1 MCGIAGYIGENRALP
16 FLISGLKKLEYRGYD
31 SAGVAV
37 CHDGKIEIC
46 RQVGKIVE
54 LEKAI
59 GDRTIEGTMGIA
71 HTRWAT
77 HGVPSNRNSHPH
89 RDSDGHI
96 AVVHNGIIEN
106 YLELRKELT
115 DKGYH
120 FTSETDTEV
129 VPNLIADCYQGDLLT
144 AVWKAKSRLRG
155 SYAAACISQDEPDKI
170 IGIRQDS
177 PMIVGKGKDGC
188 YIASDIPALIGY
200 ADRYFVLKN
209 GETVILTR
217 DNITLYNEK
226 GEIIEAEYAP
236 LDMDIDAAEKGGY
249 DHFMLKEIMEQPR
262 ALKECLS
269 GRISYGKN
277 VVDLGELSLTAE
289 KVRKIKKI
297 VMVACGTA
305 YHACFV
311 GRYVYE
317 KLLNIPVELDIASEF
332 RYRNPIL
339 DENTLTIIVSQSG
352 ETADTLAALAEAKRK
367 GSHIMAITNV
377 WDSSIARE
385 AHDVIYTR
393 AGLEIAVASTKA
405 YTTQILAIYLLGLYM
420 AEAKGKM
427 IRKEIQAIINELY
440 RLPEK
445 VEKICKDQLPV
456 IKAMGETIADY
467 EDAFFIGRGLDYVVA
482 LEGALKLKEI
492 SYIHAEAYAAGE
504 LKHGTLALIVDRVP
518 VISLCTQ
525 KNLEEKMISNIKE
538 AQTRD
543 GQIFTIA
550 FEGNTLVKDV
560 SDHICYLPKTMDLLA
575 PILTVIPLQ
584 LIAYYASVKR
594 GEDVDKP
601 RNLAKSVTVE

>member
-1 MCGIAGYIGENRALP
+1 MCGIAGCIGKEQALP

-31 SAGVAV
+31 SAGIAIY
-37 CHDGKIEIC
+37 HDHHIEVR
-46 RQVGKIVE
+46 RQVGKIAD
-54 LEKAI
+54 LERAI
-59 GDRTIEGTMGIA
+59 DGQVIEGTQGIA

-89 RDSDGHI
+89 RDTDGHI

-106 YLELRKELT
+106 YLDLRKELEE
-115 DKGYH
+115 KGYT

-129 VPNLIADCYQGDLLT
+129 LPNLIADCFDGNLLD
-144 AVWKAKSRLRG
+144 AVWKAKAKLRG
-155 SYAAACISQDEPDKI
+155 SYAAVCMSQDEPGI
-170 IGIRQDS
+170 LVGIRQDS
-177 PMIVGKGKDGC
+177 PLIVGFGKNGN
-188 YIASDIPALIGY
+188 YFASDIPALIGY
-200 ADRYFVLKN
+200 ADRYVVLKN
-209 GETVILTR
+209 GETAVLR
-217 DNITLYNEK
+217 EDSVAFYADGK
-226 GEIIEAEYAP
+226 PIEPEVQE
-236 LDMDIDAAEKGGY
+236 LSMDIDAAEKGGY
-249 DHFMLKEIMEQPR
+249 DYFMLKEIVEQPR
-262 ALKECLS
+262 ALKDCLS
-269 GRISYGKN
+269 GRISYGKR
-277 VVDLGELSLTAE
+277 VVDLGELKLTAE
-289 KVRKIKKI
+289 KVESIDKI

-305 YHACFV
+305 YHACYV

-317 KLLNIPVELDIASEF
+317 KLLHIPVEVEIASEF
-332 RYRNPIL
+332 RYRDPIL
-339 DENTLTIIVSQSG
+339 DKHTLTIIVSQSG

-367 GSHIMAITNV
+367 GSHVLAITNV
-377 WDSSIARE
+377 WGSSIARE

-420 AEAKGKM
+420 AEMKGKL
-427 IRKEIQAIINELY
+427 IRKEIQGIINELY
-440 RLPEK
+440 RLPDK
-445 VEKICKDQLPV
+445 VQKIIDEHLDE

-467 EDAFFIGRGLDYVVA
+467 DDAFFIGRGLDYVVA
-482 LEGALKLKEI
+482 MEGALKLKEI

-525 KNLEEKMISNIKE
+525 SVLEEKMISNIKE

-543 GQIFTIA
+543 GQIFAIA
-550 FEGNTLVKDV
+550 FEGNKLVSEV
-560 SDHICYLPKTMDLLA
+560 ADHICYLPKTLDLLA

-594 GEDVDKP
+594 GVDVDKP

>member
-1 MCGIAGYIGENRALP
+1 MCGIAGCIGKEQALP

-31 SAGVAV
+31 SAGIAIY
-37 CHDGKIEIC
+37 HDHHIEVR
-46 RQVGKIVE
+46 RQVGKIAD
-54 LEKAI
+54 LERAI
-59 GDRTIEGTMGIA
+59 DGQVIEGTQGIA

-89 RDSDGHI
+89 RDTDGHI

-106 YLELRKELT
+106 YLDLRKELEE
-115 DKGYH
+115 KGYT

-129 VPNLIADCYQGDLLT
+129 LPNLIADCFDGNLLD
-144 AVWKAKSRLRG
+144 AVWKAKAKLRG
-155 SYAAACISQDEPDKI
+155 SYAAVCMSQDEPGI
-170 IGIRQDS
+170 LVGIRQDS
-177 PMIVGKGKDGC
+177 PLIVGFGKNGN
-188 YIASDIPALIGY
+188 YFASDIPALIGY
-200 ADRYFVLKN
+200 ADRYVVLKN
-209 GETVILTR
+209 GETAVLR
-217 DNITLYNEK
+217 EDSVAFYADGK
-226 GEIIEAEYAP
+226 PIEPEVQE
-236 LDMDIDAAEKGGY
+236 LSMDIDAAEKGGY
-249 DHFMLKEIMEQPR
+249 DHFMLKEIVEQPR
-262 ALKECLS
+262 ALKDCLS
-269 GRISYGKN
+269 GRISYGKR
-277 VVDLGELSLTAE
+277 VVDLGELKLTAE
-289 KVRKIKKI
+289 KVESIDKI

-305 YHACFV
+305 YHACYV

-317 KLLNIPVELDIASEF
+317 KLLHIPVEVEIASEF
-332 RYRNPIL
+332 RYRDPIL
-339 DENTLTIIVSQSG
+339 DKHTLTIIVSQSG

-367 GSHIMAITNV
+367 GSHVLAITNV
-377 WDSSIARE
+377 WGSSIARE

-420 AEAKGKM
+420 AEMKGKL
-427 IRKEIQAIINELY
+427 IRKEIQGIINELY
-440 RLPEK
+440 RLPDK
-445 VEKICKDQLPV
+445 VQKIIDEHLDE

-467 EDAFFIGRGLDYVVA
+467 DDAFFIGRGLDYVVA
-482 LEGALKLKEI
+482 MEGALKLKEI

-525 KNLEEKMISNIKE
+525 GALEEKMISNIKE

-543 GQIFTIA
+543 GQIFAIA
-550 FEGNTLVKDV
+550 FEGNKLVSEV
-560 SDHICYLPKTMDLLA
+560 ADHICYLPKTLDLLA

-594 GEDVDKP
+594 GVDVDKP

>member
-1 MCGIAGYIGENRALP
+1 MCGIAGCIGKEQALP

-31 SAGVAV
+31 SAGIAIY
-37 CHDGKIEIC
+37 HDHHIEVR
-46 RQVGKIVE
+46 RQVGKIAD
-54 LEKAI
+54 LERAI
-59 GDRTIEGTMGIA
+59 DGQVIEGTQGIA

-89 RDSDGHI
+89 RDTDGHI

-106 YLELRKELT
+106 YLDLRKELEE
-115 DKGYH
+115 KGYK

-129 VPNLIADCYQGDLLT
+129 LPNLIADCFDGNLLE
-144 AVWKAKSRLRG
+144 AVWKAKAKLRG
-155 SYAAACISQDEPDKI
+155 SYAAVCMSQDEPGI
-170 IGIRQDS
+170 LVGIRQDS
-177 PMIVGKGKDGC
+177 PLIVGFGKNGN
-188 YIASDIPALIGY
+188 YFASDIPALIGY
-200 ADRYFVLKN
+200 ADRYVVLKN
-209 GETVILTR
+209 GETAVLR
-217 DNITLYNEK
+217 EDSVAFYADGK
-226 GEIIEAEYAP
+226 PIEPEVQE
-236 LDMDIDAAEKGGY
+236 LSMDIDAAEKGGY
-249 DHFMLKEIMEQPR
+249 DHFMLKEIVEQPR
-262 ALKECLS
+262 ALKDCLS
-269 GRISYGKN
+269 GRISYGKR
-277 VVDLGELSLTAE
+277 VVDLGELKLTAE
-289 KVRKIKKI
+289 KVESIDKI

-305 YHACFV
+305 YHACYV

-317 KLLNIPVELDIASEF
+317 KLLNIPVEVEIASEF
-332 RYRNPIL
+332 RYRDPIL
-339 DENTLTIIVSQSG
+339 DKHTLTIIVSQSG

-367 GSHIMAITNV
+367 GSHVLAITNV
-377 WDSSIARE
+377 WGSSIARE

-420 AEAKGKM
+420 AEMKGKL
-427 IRKEIQAIINELY
+427 IRKEIQGIINELY
-440 RLPEK
+440 RLPDK
-445 VEKICKDQLPV
+445 VQKIIDEHLDE

-467 EDAFFIGRGLDYVVA
+467 DDAFFIGRGLDYVVA
-482 LEGALKLKEI
+482 MEGALKLKEI

-525 KNLEEKMISNIKE
+525 SVLEEKMISNIKE

-543 GQIFTIA
+543 GQIFAIA
-550 FEGNTLVKDV
+550 FEGNKLVSEV
-560 SDHICYLPKTMDLLA
+560 ADHICYLPKTLDLLA

-594 GEDVDKP
+594 GVDVDKP

>member
-1 MCGIAGYIGENRALP
+1 MCGIAGCIGKEQALP

-31 SAGVAV
+31 SAGIAIY
-37 CHDGKIEIC
+37 HDHHIEVR
-46 RQVGKIVE
+46 RQVGKIAD
-54 LEKAI
+54 LERAI
-59 GDRTIEGTMGIA
+59 DGQVIEGTQGIA

-89 RDSDGHI
+89 RDTDGHI

-106 YLELRKELT
+106 YLDLRKELEE
-115 DKGYH
+115 KGYT

-129 VPNLIADCYQGDLLT
+129 LPNLIADCFDGNLLD
-144 AVWKAKSRLRG
+144 AVWKAKAKLRG
-155 SYAAACISQDEPDKI
+155 SYAAVCMSQDEPGI
-170 IGIRQDS
+170 LVGIRQDS
-177 PMIVGKGKDGC
+177 PLIVGFGKNGN
-188 YIASDIPALIGY
+188 YFASDIPALIGY
-200 ADRYFVLKN
+200 ADRYVVLKN
-209 GETVILTR
+209 GETAVLR
-217 DNITLYNEK
+217 EDSVAFYADGK
-226 GEIIEAEYAP
+226 PIEPEVQE
-236 LDMDIDAAEKGGY
+236 LSMDIDAAEKGGY
-249 DHFMLKEIMEQPR
+249 DHFMLKEIVEQPR
-262 ALKECLS
+262 ALKDCLS
-269 GRISYGKN
+269 GRISYGKR
-277 VVDLGELSLTAE
+277 VVDLGELKLTAE
-289 KVRKIKKI
+289 KVESIDKI

-305 YHACFV
+305 YHACYV

-317 KLLNIPVELDIASEF
+317 KLLHIPVEVEIASEF
-332 RYRNPIL
+332 RYRDPIL
-339 DENTLTIIVSQSG
+339 DKHTLTIIVSQSG

-367 GSHIMAITNV
+367 GSHVLAITNV
-377 WDSSIARE
+377 WGSSIARE

-420 AEAKGKM
+420 AEMKGKL
-427 IRKEIQAIINELY
+427 IRKEIQGIINELY
-440 RLPEK
+440 RLPDK
-445 VEKICKDQLPV
+445 VQKIIDEHLDE

-467 EDAFFIGRGLDYVVA
+467 DDAFFIGRGLDYVVA
-482 LEGALKLKEI
+482 MEGALKLKEI

-525 KNLEEKMISNIKE
+525 SALEEKMISNIKE

-543 GQIFTIA
+543 GQIFAIA
-550 FEGNTLVKDV
+550 FEGNKLVSEV
-560 SDHICYLPKTMDLLA
+560 ADHICYLPKTLDLLA

-594 GEDVDKP
+594 GVDVDKP

>member
-1 MCGIAGYIGENRALP
+1 MCGIAGCIGKEQALP

-31 SAGVAV
+31 SAGIAIYND
-37 CHDGKIEIC
+37 HKIEVR
-46 RQVGKIVE
+46 RQVGKIAD
-54 LEKAI
+54 LE
-59 GDRTIEGTMGIA
+59 RTIAGQTIAGTQGIA

-89 RDSDGHI
+89 RDTDGTI

-106 YLELRKELT
+106 YLDLRRELE
-115 DKGYH
+115 DKGYV

-129 VPNLIADCYQGDLLT
+129 LPNLIADCFQGDLLQ
-144 AVWKAKSRLRG
+144 AVWAARERLRG
-155 SYAAACISQDEPDKI
+155 SYAAVCMSLEDTDKL

-177 PMIVGKGKDGC
+177 PMIVGIGKNGN
-188 YIASDIPALIGY
+188 YFASDIPALIGY
-200 ADRYFVLKN
+200 AERYIVLKN
-209 GETVILTR
+209 GETAVLTADSVTVYSGGVVIEPEVEELTM
-217 DNITLYNEK
+217 
-226 GEIIEAEYAP
+226 
-236 LDMDIDAAEKGGY
+236 DMDAAEKGGY
-249 DHFMLKEIMEQPR
+249 EHFMLKEINEQPR

-269 GRISYGKN
+269 GRIAYGKH
-277 VVDLGELSLTAE
+277 VVDLGEVKLTPEKIESLD
-289 KVRKIKKI
+289 KI

-305 YHACFV
+305 YHACCV

-317 KLLNIPVELDIASEF
+317 KLLGIPVEVDIASEF
-332 RYRNPIL
+332 RYRDPIV
-339 DENTLTIIVSQSG
+339 DKHTLTIIVSQSG

-377 WDSSIARE
+377 WGSSIARE

-405 YTTQILAIYLLGLYM
+405 YTTQLLAIYLLGLYM
-420 AEAKGKM
+420 AETKGKL
-427 IRKEIQAIINELY
+427 IRKEIQTIINELY
-440 RLPEK
+440 RLPDK
-445 VEKICKDQLPV
+445 VQKILDASHDE
-456 IKAMGETIADY
+456 IKAMGEAIAEH

-482 LEGALKLKEI
+482 MEGALKLKEI

-504 LKHGTLALIVDRVP
+504 LKHGTLALIVDKVP

-525 KNLEEKMISNIKE
+525 GVLEEKMISNIKE

-543 GQIFTIA
+543 GQIFAIT
-550 FEGNTLVKDV
+550 FEGNKLVSEV
-560 SDHICYLPKTMDLLA
+560 ADHACYLPKTLDLLA

-594 GEDVDKP
+594 GVDVDKP

>member
-1 MCGIAGYIGENRALP
+1 MCGIAGCIGKEQALP

-31 SAGVAV
+31 SAGIAIY
-37 CHDGKIEIC
+37 HDHHIEVR
-46 RQVGKIVE
+46 RQVGKIAD
-54 LEKAI
+54 LERAI
-59 GDRTIEGTMGIA
+59 DGQVIEGTQGIA

-89 RDSDGHI
+89 RDTDGHI

-106 YLELRKELT
+106 YLDLRKELEE
-115 DKGYH
+115 KGYT

-129 VPNLIADCYQGDLLT
+129 LPNLIADCFEGDLLK
-144 AVWKAKSRLRG
+144 AVWKAKAKLRG
-155 SYAAACISQDEPDKI
+155 SYAAVCMSQDEPGI
-170 IGIRQDS
+170 LVGIRQDS
-177 PMIVGKGKDGC
+177 PLIVGFGKNGN
-188 YIASDIPALIGY
+188 YFASDIPALIGY
-200 ADRYFVLKN
+200 ADRYVVLKN
-209 GETVILTR
+209 GETAVLR
-217 DNITLYNEK
+217 EDSVAFYADGK
-226 GEIIEAEYAP
+226 PIEPEVQE
-236 LDMDIDAAEKGGY
+236 LSMDIDAAEKGGY
-249 DHFMLKEIMEQPR
+249 DHFMLKEIVEQPR
-262 ALKECLS
+262 ALKDCLS
-269 GRISYGKN
+269 GRISYGKR
-277 VVDLGELSLTAE
+277 VVDLGELKLTAE
-289 KVRKIKKI
+289 KVESIDKI

-305 YHACFV
+305 YHACYV

-317 KLLNIPVELDIASEF
+317 KILNIPVEVEIASEF
-332 RYRNPIL
+332 RYRDPIL
-339 DENTLTIIVSQSG
+339 DKHTLTIIVSQSG

-367 GSHIMAITNV
+367 GSHVLAITNV
-377 WDSSIARE
+377 WGSSIARE

-420 AEAKGKM
+420 AEMKGKL
-427 IRKEIQAIINELY
+427 IRKEIQGIINELY
-440 RLPEK
+440 RLPDK
-445 VEKICKDQLPV
+445 VQKIIDEHLDE

-467 EDAFFIGRGLDYVVA
+467 DDAFFIGRGLDYVVA
-482 LEGALKLKEI
+482 MEGALKLKEI

-525 KNLEEKMISNIKE
+525 SVLEEKMISNIKE

-543 GQIFTIA
+543 GQIFAIA
-550 FEGNTLVKDV
+550 FEGNKLVSEV
-560 SDHICYLPKTMDLLA
+560 ADHICYLPKTLDLLA

-594 GEDVDKP
+594 GVDVDKP

>member
-1 MCGIAGYIGENRALP
+1 MCGIAGCIGKEQALP

-31 SAGVAV
+31 SAGIAIY
-37 CHDGKIEIC
+37 HNNEIQVR
-46 RQVGKIVE
+46 RQVGKIAD
-54 LEKAI
+54 LERSI
-59 GDRTIEGTMGIA
+59 MGQTIEGTQGIA

-89 RDSDGHI
+89 RNREGSI

-106 YLELRKELT
+106 YLDLRRELE
-115 DKGYH
+115 DKGYV

-129 VPNLIADCYQGDLLT
+129 LPNLIADCFHGDLLD
-144 AVWKAKSRLRG
+144 AVWAARERLRG
-155 SYAAACISQDEPDKI
+155 SYAAVCMSQDDPDKL

-177 PMIVGKGKDGC
+177 PMIVGMGKNGN
-188 YIASDIPALIGY
+188 YFASDIPALIGY
-200 ADRYFVLKN
+200 ADRYIVLKN
-209 GETVILTR
+209 GETAVLTV
-217 DNITLYNEK
+217 DSVTVYAG
-226 GEIIEAEYAP
+226 GEIIEPQVEE
-236 LDMDIDAAEKGGY
+236 LTMDMDAAEKGGY
-249 DHFMLKEIMEQPR
+249 DHFMLKEIIEQPR

-269 GRISYGKN
+269 GRISYGKH
-277 VVDLGELSLTAE
+277 VVDLGEVKLTPE
-289 KVRKIKKI
+289 KIETIDKI

-305 YHACFV
+305 YHACYV

-317 KLLNIPVELDIASEF
+317 KLLGIPVEVDIASEF
-332 RYRNPIL
+332 RYRDPIV
-339 DENTLTIIVSQSG
+339 DKHTLTIIVSQSG

-377 WDSSIARE
+377 WGSSIARE

-420 AEAKGKM
+420 AETKGKL

-440 RLPEK
+440 RLPDK
-445 VEKICKDQLPV
+445 VQKIIDHCHDD
-456 IKAMGETIADY
+456 IKAMGEAIADHD
-467 EDAFFIGRGLDYVVA
+467 DAFFIGRGLDYVVA

-504 LKHGTLALIVDRVP
+504 LKHGTLALITDRVP

-525 KNLEEKMISNIKE
+525 SVVEEKMISNIKE

-543 GQIFTIA
+543 GQIFGIT
-550 FEGNTLVKDV
+550 FEGNKLLSEVA
-560 SDHICYLPKTMDLLA
+560 DHICYLPKTMDLLA

-594 GEDVDKP
+594 GVDVDKP

>member
-1 MCGIAGYIGENRALP
+1 MCGIAGCIGKEQALP

-31 SAGVAV
+31 SAGIAIY
-37 CHDGKIEIC
+37 HDHHIEVR
-46 RQVGKIVE
+46 RQVGKIAD
-54 LEKAI
+54 LERAI
-59 GDRTIEGTMGIA
+59 DGQVIEGTQGIA

-89 RDSDGHI
+89 RDTDGHI

-106 YLELRKELT
+106 YLDLRKELEE
-115 DKGYH
+115 KGYT

-129 VPNLIADCYQGDLLT
+129 LPNLIADCFDGNLLD
-144 AVWKAKSRLRG
+144 AVWKAKAKLRG
-155 SYAAACISQDEPDKI
+155 SYAAVCMSQDEPGI
-170 IGIRQDS
+170 LVGIRQDS
-177 PMIVGKGKDGC
+177 PLIVGFGKNGN
-188 YIASDIPALIGY
+188 YFASDIPALIGY
-200 ADRYFVLKN
+200 ADRYVVLKN
-209 GETVILTR
+209 GETAVLR
-217 DNITLYNEK
+217 EDRVAFYADGK
-226 GEIIEAEYAP
+226 PIEPEVQE
-236 LDMDIDAAEKGGY
+236 LSMDIDAAEKGGY
-249 DHFMLKEIMEQPR
+249 DHFMLKEIVEQPR
-262 ALKECLS
+262 ALKDCLS
-269 GRISYGKN
+269 GRISYGKR
-277 VVDLGELSLTAE
+277 VVDLGELKLTAE
-289 KVRKIKKI
+289 KVESIDKI

-305 YHACFV
+305 YHACYV

-317 KLLNIPVELDIASEF
+317 KLLHIPVEVEIASEF
-332 RYRNPIL
+332 RYRDPIL
-339 DENTLTIIVSQSG
+339 DKHTLTIIVSQSG

-367 GSHIMAITNV
+367 GSHVLAITNV
-377 WDSSIARE
+377 WGSSIARE

-420 AEAKGKM
+420 AEMKGKL
-427 IRKEIQAIINELY
+427 IRKEIQGIINELY
-440 RLPEK
+440 RLPDK
-445 VEKICKDQLPV
+445 VQKIIDEHLDE

-467 EDAFFIGRGLDYVVA
+467 DDAFFIGRGLDYVVA
-482 LEGALKLKEI
+482 MEGALKLKEI

-525 KNLEEKMISNIKE
+525 SVLEEKMISNIKE

-543 GQIFTIA
+543 GQIFAIA
-550 FEGNTLVKDV
+550 FEGNKLVSEV
-560 SDHICYLPKTMDLLA
+560 ADHICYLPKTLDLLA

-594 GEDVDKP
+594 GVDVDKP

>member
-1 MCGIAGYIGENRALP
+1 MCGIAGCIGKEQALP

-31 SAGVAV
+31 SAGIAIY
-37 CHDGKIEIC
+37 HDHRIEVR
-46 RQVGKIVE
+46 RQVGKIAD

-59 GDRTIEGTMGIA
+59 DGQIIEGTQGIA

-89 RDSDGHI
+89 RDTDGHI

-106 YLELRKELT
+106 YLDLRKELEE
-115 DKGYH
+115 KGYT

-129 VPNLIADCYQGDLLT
+129 LPNLIADCFEGDLLK
-144 AVWKAKSRLRG
+144 AVWKAKAKLRG
-155 SYAAACISQDEPDKI
+155 SYAAVCMSQDEPGI
-170 IGIRQDS
+170 LVGIRQDS
-177 PMIVGKGKDGC
+177 PLIVGFGKNGN
-188 YIASDIPALIGY
+188 YFASDIPALIGY
-200 ADRYFVLKN
+200 ADRYVVLKN
-209 GETVILTR
+209 GETAVLR
-217 DNITLYNEK
+217 EDSVAFYADGNP
-226 GEIIEAEYAP
+226 IEPEVQE
-236 LDMDIDAAEKGGY
+236 LSMDIDAAEKGGY
-249 DHFMLKEIMEQPR
+249 DHFMLKEIIEQPR
-262 ALKECLS
+262 ALKDCLS
-269 GRISYGKN
+269 GRIAYGKR
-277 VVDLGELSLTAE
+277 VVDLGELKLTAE
-289 KVRKIKKI
+289 KVESIDKI

-305 YHACFV
+305 YHACYV

-317 KLLNIPVELDIASEF
+317 KILNIPVEVEIASEF
-332 RYRNPIL
+332 RYRDPIL
-339 DENTLTIIVSQSG
+339 DKHTLTIIVSQSG

-367 GSHIMAITNV
+367 GSHVLAITNV
-377 WDSSIARE
+377 WGSSIARE
-385 AHDVIYTR
+385 AHDVISTR

-420 AEAKGKM
+420 AEMKGKL
-427 IRKEIQAIINELY
+427 IRKEIQTIINELY
-440 RLPEK
+440 RLPDK
-445 VEKICKDQLPV
+445 VQKIIDEHLDE

-467 EDAFFIGRGLDYVVA
+467 NDAFFIGRGLDYVVA
-482 LEGALKLKEI
+482 MEGALKLKEI

-525 KNLEEKMISNIKE
+525 GALEEKMISNIKE

-543 GQIFTIA
+543 GQIFAIA
-550 FEGNTLVKDV
+550 FEGDKLVSEV
-560 SDHICYLPKTMDLLA
+560 ADHLCYLPRTLDLLA

-594 GEDVDKP
+594 GVDVDKP

>member
-1 MCGIAGYIGENRALP
+1 MCGIAGCIGKEQALP

-31 SAGVAV
+31 SAGIAIYNE
-37 CHDGKIEIC
+37 HKIEVR
-46 RQVGKIVE
+46 RQVGKIAD
-54 LEKAI
+54 LERAI
-59 GDRTIEGTMGIA
+59 AGETIEGTQGIA

-89 RDSDGHI
+89 RDTDGTI

-106 YLELRKELT
+106 YLELRRELE
-115 DKGYH
+115 DKGYV

-129 VPNLIADCYQGDLLT
+129 LPNLIADCFRGDLLE
-144 AVWKAKSRLRG
+144 AVWAAKKRLRG
-155 SYAAACISQDEPDKI
+155 SYAAVCMSLEDTGKI

-177 PMIVGKGKDGC
+177 PMIVGMGKNGN
-188 YIASDIPALIGY
+188 YFASDIPALIGY
-200 ADRYFVLKN
+200 ADRYIVLKN
-209 GETVILTR
+209 GETAVLTEDSVTVYADGKVIEPEVEELTM
-217 DNITLYNEK
+217 
-226 GEIIEAEYAP
+226 
-236 LDMDIDAAEKGGY
+236 DMDAAEKGGY
-249 DHFMLKEIMEQPR
+249 DHFMLKEIYEQPR
-262 ALKECLS
+262 SLKECLS
-269 GRISYGKN
+269 GRIAYGKHM
-277 VVDLGELSLTAE
+277 VDLGEVKLTPE
-289 KVRKIKKI
+289 KIESIDKI

-305 YHACFV
+305 YHACCV

-317 KLLNIPVELDIASEF
+317 KLLGIPVEVDIASEF
-332 RYRNPIL
+332 RYRDPIV
-339 DENTLTIIVSQSG
+339 DKHTLTIIVSQSG

-377 WDSSIARE
+377 WGSSIARE

-405 YTTQILAIYLLGLYM
+405 YTTQLLAIYLLGLYM
-420 AEAKGKM
+420 AETKGKL
-427 IRKEIQAIINELY
+427 IRKEIQTIINELY
-440 RLPEK
+440 RLPDK
-445 VEKICKDQLPV
+445 VQKIIDNCHEE
-456 IKAMGETIADY
+456 IKAMGEAIAEH

-482 LEGALKLKEI
+482 MEGALKLKEI

-525 KNLEEKMISNIKE
+525 GVLEEKMISNIKE

-543 GQIFTIA
+543 GQIFAIT
-550 FEGNTLVKDV
+550 FEGNTLVSEV
-560 SDHICYLPKTMDLLA
+560 ADHICYLPKTPDLLA

-594 GEDVDKP
+594 GVDVDKP

>member
-1 MCGIAGYIGENRALP
+1 MCGIAGCIGKEQALP

-31 SAGVAV
+31 SAGIAIY
-37 CHDGKIEIC
+37 HDHHIEVR
-46 RQVGKIVE
+46 RQVGKIAD
-54 LEKAI
+54 LERAI
-59 GDRTIEGTMGIA
+59 DGQVIEGTQGIA

-89 RDSDGHI
+89 RDTDGHI

-106 YLELRKELT
+106 YLDLRKELEE
-115 DKGYH
+115 KGYT

-129 VPNLIADCYQGDLLT
+129 LPNLIADCFDGNLLD
-144 AVWKAKSRLRG
+144 AVWKAKAKLRG
-155 SYAAACISQDEPDKI
+155 SYAAVCMSQDEPGI
-170 IGIRQDS
+170 LVGIRQDS
-177 PMIVGKGKDGC
+177 PLIVGFGKNGN
-188 YIASDIPALIGY
+188 YFASDIPALIGY
-200 ADRYFVLKN
+200 ADRYVVLKN
-209 GETVILTR
+209 GETAVLR
-217 DNITLYNEK
+217 EDRVAFYADGK
-226 GEIIEAEYAP
+226 PIEPEVQE
-236 LDMDIDAAEKGGY
+236 LSMDIDAAEKGGY
-249 DHFMLKEIMEQPR
+249 DHFMLKEIVEQPR
-262 ALKECLS
+262 ALKDCLS
-269 GRISYGKN
+269 GRISYGKR
-277 VVDLGELSLTAE
+277 VVDLGELKLTAE
-289 KVRKIKKI
+289 KVESIDKI

-305 YHACFV
+305 YHACYV

-317 KLLNIPVELDIASEF
+317 KLLHIPVEVEIASEF
-332 RYRNPIL
+332 RYRDPIL
-339 DENTLTIIVSQSG
+339 DKHTLTIIVSQSG

-367 GSHIMAITNV
+367 GSHVLAITNV
-377 WDSSIARE
+377 WGSSIARE

-420 AEAKGKM
+420 AEMKGKL
-427 IRKEIQAIINELY
+427 IRKEIQGIINELY
-440 RLPEK
+440 RLPDK
-445 VEKICKDQLPV
+445 VQKIIDEHLDE

-467 EDAFFIGRGLDYVVA
+467 DDAFFIGRGLDYVVA
-482 LEGALKLKEI
+482 MEGALKLKEI

-525 KNLEEKMISNIKE
+525 SVLEEKMISNIKE

-543 GQIFTIA
+543 GQIFAIA
-550 FEGNTLVKDV
+550 FEGDKLVSEV
-560 SDHICYLPKTMDLLA
+560 ADHICYLPKTLDLLA

-594 GEDVDKP
+594 GVDVDKP

>member
-1 MCGIAGYIGENRALP
+1 MCGIAGCIGKEQALP

-31 SAGVAV
+31 SAGIAIY
-37 CHDGKIEIC
+37 HNNEIQVR
-46 RQVGKIVE
+46 RQVGKIAD
-54 LEKAI
+54 LERSI
-59 GDRTIEGTMGIA
+59 MGQTIEGTQGIA

-89 RDSDGHI
+89 RNAEGSI

-106 YLELRKELT
+106 YLDLRRELE
-115 DKGYH
+115 DKGYV

-129 VPNLIADCYQGDLLT
+129 LPNLIADCFKGDLLE
-144 AVWKAKSRLRG
+144 AVWTARARLRG
-155 SYAAACISQDEPDKI
+155 SYAAVCMSQEDPDKL

-177 PMIVGKGKDGC
+177 PMIVGMGENGN
-188 YIASDIPALIGY
+188 YFASDIPALIGY
-200 ADRYFVLKN
+200 ANRYIVLKN
-209 GETVILTR
+209 GETAVLTA
-217 DNITLYNEK
+217 DSVTVYAD
-226 GEIIEAEYAP
+226 GEIIEPEVEE
-236 LDMDIDAAEKGGY
+236 LTMDMDAAEKGGY
-249 DHFMLKEIMEQPR
+249 DHFMLKEIIEQPR

-269 GRISYGKN
+269 GRISFGKYA
-277 VVDLGELSLTAE
+277 VDLGEVKLTPE
-289 KVRKIKKI
+289 KIETIDKI

-305 YHACFV
+305 YHACYV

-317 KLLNIPVELDIASEF
+317 KLLGIPVEVDIASEF
-332 RYRNPIL
+332 RYRDPIV
-339 DENTLTIIVSQSG
+339 DKHTLTIIVSQSG

-377 WDSSIARE
+377 WGSSIARE

-420 AEAKGKM
+420 AETKGKL

-440 RLPEK
+440 RLPDK
-445 VEKICKDQLPV
+445 VQKIIDHCHND
-456 IKAMGETIADY
+456 IKSMGEAIADH

-504 LKHGTLALIVDRVP
+504 LKHGTLALITDRVP

-525 KNLEEKMISNIKE
+525 SVLEEKMISNIKE

-543 GQIFTIA
+543 GQIFAIT
-550 FEGNTLVKDV
+550 FEGNKLVSEV
-560 SDHICYLPKTMDLLA
+560 ADHICYLPKTMDLLA

-594 GEDVDKP
+594 GVDVDKP

>member
-1 MCGIAGYIGENRALP
+1 MCGIAGCIGKEQALP

-31 SAGVAV
+31 SAGIAIY
-37 CHDGKIEIC
+37 HDHRIEVR
-46 RQVGKIVE
+46 RQVGKIAD

-59 GDRTIEGTMGIA
+59 DGQIIEGTQGIA

-89 RDSDGHI
+89 RDTDGHI

-106 YLELRKELT
+106 YLDLRKELEE
-115 DKGYH
+115 KGYT

-129 VPNLIADCYQGDLLT
+129 LPNLIADCFEGDLLK
-144 AVWKAKSRLRG
+144 AVWKAKAKLRG
-155 SYAAACISQDEPDKI
+155 SYAAVCMSQDEPGI
-170 IGIRQDS
+170 LVGIRQDS
-177 PMIVGKGKDGC
+177 PLIVGFGKNGN
-188 YIASDIPALIGY
+188 YFASDIPALIGY
-200 ADRYFVLKN
+200 ADRYVVLKN
-209 GETVILTR
+209 GETAVLR
-217 DNITLYNEK
+217 EDSVAFYADGNP
-226 GEIIEAEYAP
+226 IEPEVQE
-236 LDMDIDAAEKGGY
+236 LSMDIDAAEKGGY
-249 DHFMLKEIMEQPR
+249 DHFMLKEIIEQPR
-262 ALKECLS
+262 ALKDCLS
-269 GRISYGKN
+269 GRIAYGKR
-277 VVDLGELSLTAE
+277 VVDLGELKLTAE
-289 KVRKIKKI
+289 KVESIDKI

-305 YHACFV
+305 YHACYV

-317 KLLNIPVELDIASEF
+317 KILNIPVEVEIASEF
-332 RYRNPIL
+332 RYRDPIL
-339 DENTLTIIVSQSG
+339 DKHTLTIIVSQSG

-367 GSHIMAITNV
+367 GSHVLAITNV
-377 WDSSIARE
+377 WGSSIARE

-420 AEAKGKM
+420 AEMKGKL
-427 IRKEIQAIINELY
+427 IRKEIQTIINELY
-440 RLPEK
+440 RLPDK
-445 VEKICKDQLPV
+445 VQKIIDEHLDE

-467 EDAFFIGRGLDYVVA
+467 NDAFFIGRGLDYVVA
-482 LEGALKLKEI
+482 MEGALKLKEI

-525 KNLEEKMISNIKE
+525 GALEEKMISNIKE

-543 GQIFTIA
+543 GQIFAIA
-550 FEGNTLVKDV
+550 FEGDKLVSEV
-560 SDHICYLPKTMDLLA
+560 ADHLCYLPRTLDLLA

-594 GEDVDKP
+594 GVDVDKP

>member
-1 MCGIAGYIGENRALP
+1 MCGIAGYIGTNQALP

-31 SAGVAV
+31 SAGIAIYK
-37 CHDGKIEIC
+37 DGHIEVR
-46 RQVGKIVE
+46 RQVGKIAD
-54 LEKAI
+54 LERSIA
-59 GDRTIEGTMGIA
+59 GQTIEGTQGIA

-89 RDSDGHI
+89 RDTDGHI

-106 YLELRKELT
+106 YLDLRKELSE
-115 DKGYH
+115 KGYS

-129 VPNLIADCYQGDLLT
+129 VPNLIADCFEGDLLT
-144 AVWKAKSRLRG
+144 AVWKAKERLRG
-155 SYAAACISQDEPDKI
+155 SYAAVCMSQDDAGKL

-177 PMIVGKGKDGC
+177 PMIVGLGKEGN
-188 YIASDIPALIGY
+188 YFASDIPALIGY
-200 ADRYFVLKN
+200 ADRYIVLKN
-209 GETVILTR
+209 GETAVLTE
-217 DNITLYNEK
+217 DSVTLYAGTEVIEP
-226 GEIIEAEYAP
+226 EIEE
-236 LDMDIDAAEKGGY
+236 LTMDLAAAEKGGY
-249 DHFMLKEIMEQPR
+249 EHFMLKEIFEQPR
-262 ALKECLS
+262 ALKDCLS
-269 GRISYGKN
+269 GRISFGKHA
-277 VVDLGELSLTAE
+277 VDLGELKLTAE
-289 KVRKIKKI
+289 KVDSIHKI

-305 YHACFV
+305 YHACYV

-317 KLLNIPVELDIASEF
+317 KLLNIPVEVEIASEF

-339 DENTLTIIVSQSG
+339 DKHTLTIIVSQSG

-367 GSHIMAITNV
+367 GSHIIAITNV
-377 WDSSIARE
+377 WESSIARE

-405 YTTQILAIYLLGLYM
+405 YTTQLLAIYLLGLYM
-420 AEAKGKM
+420 AEMKGKL
-427 IRKEIQAIINELY
+427 IRKEIQQIINELY
-440 RLPEK
+440 RLPDK
-445 VEKICKDQLPV
+445 VQKIFDKNLDA
-456 IKAMGETIADY
+456 IKEMGETIAGYD
-467 EDAFFIGRGLDYVVA
+467 DAFFIGRGLDYVVA

-525 KNLEEKMISNIKE
+525 HTLEEKMISNIKE

-543 GQIFTIA
+543 GQIFAFA
-550 FEGNTLVKDV
+550 FEGDTLVKEV

-594 GEDVDKP
+594 GLDVDKP

>member
-1 MCGIAGYIGENRALP
+1 MCGIAGCIGKEQALP

-31 SAGVAV
+31 SAGIAV
-37 CHDGKIEIC
+37 YHDNKIEVR
-46 RQVGKIVE
+46 RQVGKIAD
-54 LEKAI
+54 LERSI
-59 GDRTIEGTMGIA
+59 QGQTIEGTQGIA

-89 RDSDGHI
+89 RDTDGTI

-106 YLELRKELT
+106 YLDLRRELE
-115 DKGYH
+115 DKGYT

-129 VPNLIADCYQGDLLT
+129 LPNLIADCFKGNLLE
-144 AVWKAKSRLRG
+144 AVWAARTRLRG
-155 SYAAACISQDEPDKI
+155 SYAAVCMSQDDPDKL

-177 PMIVGKGKDGC
+177 PMIVGMGANGN
-188 YIASDIPALIGY
+188 YFASDIPALIGY
-200 ADRYFVLKN
+200 ADRYIVLKN
-209 GETVILTR
+209 GETAVLTR
-217 DNITLYNEK
+217 DSVTIYAGSEV
-226 GEIIEAEYAP
+226 IEPEVEE
-236 LDMDIDAAEKGGY
+236 LTMDMDAAEKGGY
-249 DHFMLKEIMEQPR
+249 DHFMLKEIIEQPR

-277 VVDLGELSLTAE
+277 VVDLGEMKLTPE
-289 KVRKIKKI
+289 KIESIEKI

-305 YHACFV
+305 YHACYV

-317 KLLNIPVELDIASEF
+317 KLLGIPVEVDIASEF
-332 RYRNPIL
+332 RYRDPIV
-339 DENTLTIIVSQSG
+339 DKHTLTIIVSQSG

-367 GSHIMAITNV
+367 GSHVLAITNV
-377 WDSSIARE
+377 WGSSIARE

-420 AEAKGKM
+420 AETKGKL
-427 IRKEIQAIINELY
+427 IRKEIQTIINELY
-440 RLPEK
+440 RLPDK
-445 VEKICKDQLPV
+445 VQKIIDKSFDS
-456 IKAMGETIADY
+456 IKAMGEAIAEH

-525 KNLEEKMISNIKE
+525 KVLEEKMISNIKE

-543 GQIFTIA
+543 GQIFAIT
-550 FEGNTLVKDV
+550 FEGNTLVSEV
-560 SDHICYLPKTMDLLA
+560 ADHICYLPKTLDLLA

-594 GEDVDKP
+594 GVDVDKP

>member
-1 MCGIAGYIGENRALP
+1 MCGIAGCIGKEQALP

-31 SAGVAV
+31 SAGIAIY
-37 CHDGKIEIC
+37 HNNEIQVR
-46 RQVGKIVE
+46 RQVGKIAD
-54 LEKAI
+54 LERSI
-59 GDRTIEGTMGIA
+59 MGQSIEGTQGIA

-89 RDSDGHI
+89 RNREGSI

-106 YLELRKELT
+106 YLDLRRELE
-115 DKGYH
+115 DKGYV

-129 VPNLIADCYQGDLLT
+129 LPNLIADCFHGDLLD
-144 AVWKAKSRLRG
+144 AVWAARERLRG
-155 SYAAACISQDEPDKI
+155 SYAAVCMSQDDPDKL

-177 PMIVGKGKDGC
+177 PMIVGMGKNGN
-188 YIASDIPALIGY
+188 YFASDIPALIGY
-200 ADRYFVLKN
+200 ADRYIVLKN
-209 GETVILTR
+209 GETAVLTA
-217 DNITLYNEK
+217 DSVTVYAG
-226 GEIIEAEYAP
+226 GEIIEPQVEE
-236 LDMDIDAAEKGGY
+236 LTMDMDAAEKGGY
-249 DHFMLKEIMEQPR
+249 DHFMLKEIIEQPR

-269 GRISYGKN
+269 GRISYGKH
-277 VVDLGELSLTAE
+277 VVDLGEVKLTPE
-289 KVRKIKKI
+289 KIETIDKI

-305 YHACFV
+305 YHACYV

-317 KLLNIPVELDIASEF
+317 KLLGIPVEVDIASEF
-332 RYRNPIL
+332 RYRDPIV
-339 DENTLTIIVSQSG
+339 DKHTLTIIVSQSG

-377 WDSSIARE
+377 WGSSIARE

-420 AEAKGKM
+420 AETKGKL

-440 RLPEK
+440 RLPDK
-445 VEKICKDQLPV
+445 VQKIIDHCHDD
-456 IKAMGETIADY
+456 IKAMGEAIADH

-504 LKHGTLALIVDRVP
+504 LKHGTLALITDRVP

-525 KNLEEKMISNIKE
+525 SVLEEKMISNIKE

-543 GQIFTIA
+543 GQIFGIT
-550 FEGNTLVKDV
+550 FEGNKLLSEVA
-560 SDHICYLPKTMDLLA
+560 DHICYLPKTMDLLA

-594 GEDVDKP
+594 GVDVDKP